1 MLVRILYAS
10 RAVGPQTSTVTA
22 SILAV
27 AQEHNRRNGITGI
40 LCQGQG
46 LYLQVIEGERSAI
59 NQLYARIL
67 WDRRHKDVEM
77 LSFAEIADRRCPDWS
92 MAHVDLSDMD
102 PMIQM
107 KHPEF
112 DPYSATGA
120 FVMALVDELVS
131 SGHRISLPQV
141 QA

>member
-1 MLVRILYAS
+1 MLVRVLYAS

-22 SILAV
+22 SILEV
-27 AQEHNRRNGITGI
+27 AQAHNRKNGITGI

-59 NQLYARIL
+59 NQLYARIQR
-67 WDRRHKDVEM
+67 DRRHNDVEM
-77 LSFAEIADRRCPDWS
+77 LSFAEIADRRFPDWS

-131 SGHRISLPQV
+131 SGHRISLPP
-141 QA
+141 A

>member
-59 NQLYARIL
+59 NQLYARIQR
-67 WDRRHKDVEM
+67 DRRHNDVEM
-77 LSFAEIADRRCPDWS
+77 LSFAEIADRRFPDWS

-131 SGHRISLPQV
+131 SGHRISLPP
-141 QA
+141 A

>member
-10 RAVGPQTSTVTA
+10 RAVGPQTSRVTA

-59 NQLYARIL
+59 NQLYARIQR
-67 WDRRHKDVEM
+67 DRRHNDVEM
-77 LSFAEIADRRCPDWS
+77 LSFAEIADRRFPDWS

-131 SGHRISLPQV
+131 SGHRISLPP
-141 QA
+141 A

>member
-46 LYLQVIEGERSAI
+46 LYLQVLEGNRSI
-59 NQLYARIL
+59 VNQLYARIL
-67 WDRRHKDVEM
+67 MDRRHKDVEM
-77 LSFAEIADRRCPDWS
+77 ISFAEVAQRRCPDWS
-92 MAHVDLSDMD
+92 MAHVDLSDAD
-102 PMIQM
+102 PMIRM

-120 FVMALVDELVS
+120 FVMTLVDELVS
-131 SGHRISLPQV
+131 SGHRISLPP
-141 QA
+141 A

>member
-59 NQLYARIL
+59 NQLYARIQR
-67 WDRRHKDVEM
+67 DRRHNDVEM
-77 LSFAEIADRRCPDWS
+77 LSFAEIADRRFPDWS

-102 PMIQM
+102 PIVLLIGL
-107 KHPEF
+107 EGF
-112 DPYSATGA
+112 
-120 FVMALVDELVS
+120 L
-131 SGHRISLPQV
+131 HRIRLYYSRSNNRILFCIHPNAKCV
-141 QA
+141 THS